1 MENLMP
7 SKKFKTGNL
16 FEELSAQPTRT
27 TADLLALIKGDP
39 AKVKNVSFEVGI
51 GHPLE
56 EGYKIIAVVDGSPM
70 DETGFVRAT
79 VTGLQGNTSYCMRAI
94 VKTEHETIY
103 SSTRFFTTK
112 NTGVL
117 CHTIELNA
125 TQTRITALHT
135 LDTDKIEGTLKESG
149 CYYVP
154 LDTLEKHNWAW
165 NDMTLWTKVKGEP
178 STHGID
184 KKCIQDHHIRTD
196 RGHEI
201 LHQALR
207 YRKHPRRRRH

>member
-1 MENLMP
+1 MVLKYKKTTETDYTEIPWSGTETDIEVSPDTEYEYLLAWEENGMENLMP

-103 SSTRFFTTK
+103 SSARFFTTK
-112 NTGVL
+112 N
-117 CHTIELNA
+117 
-125 TQTRITALHT
+125 
-135 LDTDKIEGTLKESG
+135 
-149 CYYVP
+149 
-154 LDTLEKHNWAW
+154 
-165 NDMTLWTKVKGEP
+165 
-178 STHGID
+178 
-184 KKCIQDHHIRTD
+184 
-196 RGHEI
+196 
-201 LHQALR
+201 
-207 YRKHPRRRRH
+207 

>member
-27 TADLLALIKGDP
+27 TADLLALIKGEP
-39 AKVKNVSFEVGI
+39 AKVKKVSFEVGI

-125 TQTRITALHT
+125 TQI
-135 LDTDKIEGTLKESG
+135 
-149 CYYVP
+149 P
-154 LDTLEKHNWAW
+154 HNRLAYIGHGQ
-165 NDMTLWTKVKGEP
+165 NRRYAKGKRLLLRA
-178 STHGID
+178 SR
-184 KKCIQDHHIRTD
+184 HIRETQLGMERHD
-196 RGHEI
+196 SMDESE
-201 LHQALR
+201 
-207 YRKHPRRRRH
+207 RRSSTMD